1 MNYLICDT
9 CNYKNVIYTERI
21 VFCKH
26 CNNKMKNNYLDWKK
40 SNNNKSLEAY
50 FSEVTTTDGTQIELK
65 KKAVV
70 VDNSK
75 TLKNP
80 YYFFKKHT
88 NIKTR
93 IFIATT
99 CIQLFIFSV
108 IMFTQNNE
116 FEISEQHTQ
125 ANKNYLQEVKWGNYS
140 ISQEIAI
147 TLPFELKKSESVLPC
162 YLTNY
167 VSVENSS
174 KSESSESFSVTIEEL
189 EMNDNA
195 NFVHN
200 ELLSLKDDYM
210 KAPNVYFTSDDGHHH
225 LSIKNYQ
232 TDMQHGSYIS
242 NKTTYLYDNY
252 TLTKGN
258 KVIKIIVSYLQ
269 DDDLLSNYADI
280 VSQSIFSNKQRI

>member
-1 MNYLICDT
+1 MNYLICNT
-9 CNYKNVIYTERI
+9 CNYKNVIYTERV
-21 VFCKH
+21 VFCSH

-40 SNNNKSLEAY
+40 SNNNRSLEAY
-50 FSEVTTTDGTQIELK
+50 FSEITTTDATQIEVKIEADSVNKSTAFQNLF
-65 KKAVV
+65 
-70 VDNSK
+70 
-75 TLKNP
+75 
-80 YYFFKKHT
+80 YFFKRHT
-88 NIKTR
+88 DIKTR

-99 CIQLFIFSV
+99 VIQLLIFSV
-108 IMFTQNNE
+108 IMFNQNSE
-116 FEISEQHTQ
+116 FEISENTEHS
-125 ANKNYLQEVKWGNYS
+125 NKSYLQEVKWGNYS
-140 ISQEIAI
+140 ISKEIAI
-147 TLPFELKKSESVLPC
+147 TLPFELKKSETVLPY
-162 YLTNY
+162 YLNSYTT
-167 VSVENSS
+167 VEKSS

-189 EMNDNA
+189 QMNDNA
-195 NFVHN
+195 NFVHK

-210 KAPNVYFTSDDGHHH
+210 KAPHVYFTSDDGHHH

-280 VSQSIFSNKQRI
+280 VSQSIFNNKQRI